1 VIAEL
6 APPPPCV
13 DRYVKAIAI
22 LATLSGCFWATP
34 TSDVLDGYEVRGVFA
49 ENNRGGNIHRT
60 GGIAGVHLDAEA
72 GVREFRRAQDP
83 NAYTGA
89 SGALSVRA
97 SPFGI
102 IASDHKLERYF
113 DFGAEGGVEATMIF
127 GGPAKLSGAGAGFVG
142 GWVELGTVPLDNG
155 YLALTGDIRTM
166 SLTDTWKDQVI
177 VAVGIGWR
185 GRRTATPRDL
195 SWRD

>member
-1 VIAEL
+1 
-6 APPPPCV
+6 
-13 DRYVKAIAI
+13 VKAIAI

-34 TSDVLDGYEVRGVFA
+34 TSDVLDGYEVRGVIA
-49 ENNRGGNIHRT
+49 ENNRGGSIHRT

-83 NAYTGA
+83 NAYTGT
-89 SGALSVRA
+89 SGALTVRV

-113 DFGAEGGVEATMIF
+113 DLGAEVGGEASVIY
-127 GGPAKLSGAGAGFVG
+127 GVPAKLAGAGAGFVG
-142 GWVELGTVPLDNG
+142 GWVEIGTVPLDDG
-155 YLALTGDIRTM
+155 YLALTGNIRTM
-166 SLTDTWKDQVI
+166 SLTDTWKDQVV

-185 GRRTATPRDL
+185 GRRTATLRDI